1 MCFIE
6 NGFCLM
12 VDFFLYFFIFS
23 VLTITSVFTPTLTE
37 LEHTELV
44 STTDMELDSI
54 SVKKLASLF
63 PEVDPASTTELV
75 LTILEL
81 EQDNTELVSVCS
93 ISTTVVLPKD
103 DDSGDILGPIT
114 GLGLLL
120 AKSLFNAHL

>member
-1 MCFIE
+1 MLYRKWLLLNAIR
-6 NGFCLM
+6 M

-37 LEHTELV
+37 LKHTELV

-120 AKSLFNAHL
+120 L